1 MAGYLGIEA
10 SDLKP
15 FVFISYN
22 NEDQERLYG
31 IMKHLERHEISIWY
45 DNGIKRVSDEEWKE
59 QIAIH
64 IREASIL
71 FSLYQKAFLLSQN
84 LLLEKNM
91 I

>member
-45 DNGIKRVSDEEWKE
+45 D
-59 QIAIH
+59 
-64 IREASIL
+64 
-71 FSLYQKAFLLSQN
+71 
-84 LLLEKNM
+84 
-91 I
+91 